1 MTNGPDGSVSGT
13 TDLLLPFQVGI
24 GAVRGR
30 LVRLGPSVDKILSG
44 HGYPE
49 PVALLL
55 AETLTLTALLAG
67 SLKYDGVFTLQ
78 AQGDGPV
85 SLVVAD
91 VASDGSMRGYA
102 RFNEARLAG
111 VSDHTVP
118 HLLGKGYLAF
128 TVDQGPD
135 TERYQGIVE
144 LEGETLSQCAQLYFS
159 QSEQL
164 DTEVK
169 LASQAPAGDGG
180 GWRAA
185 GLMIQRMPGSVPGA
199 PILMGSESGEAWRTI
214 RILMD
219 SATEAEM
226 LDEALP
232 LDRLA
237 WRLFN
242 GEGLQCF
249 EPKALAANCRCSQ
262 AKIESALRAIPRAEI
277 AALKDETGMVVIT
290 CEFCRT
296 EYRFGD
302 AELQKTYM
310 P

>member
-1 MTNGPDGSVSGT
+1 MTA

-30 LVRLGPSVDKILSG
+30 LVRLGPAVDKILAG
-44 HGYPE
+44 HSYPK
-49 PVALLL
+49 PVAALL
-55 AETLTLTALLAG
+55 AETLTLAALLAG

-91 VASDGSMRGYA
+91 VTSEGAMRGYA
-102 RFNEARLAG
+102 RFDATRLAG

-118 HLLGKGYLAF
+118 HLLAKGYLAF

-144 LEGETLSQCAQLYFS
+144 LLGDTLSECSKQYFS

-169 LASQAPAGDGG
+169 LASRDPNDGG

-219 SATEAEM
+219 SVTEAEM
-226 LDEALP
+226 LDETLAL
-232 LDRLA
+232 DKLA

-249 EPKALAANCRCSQ
+249 EPKGLAASCRCSQ
-262 AKIESALRAIPRAEI
+262 AKIESALRAIPQSEI
-277 AALKDETGMVVIT
+277 EALKDETGAVVIT
-290 CEFCRT
+290 CEFCRS

-310 P
+310 PQPAK

>member
-1 MTNGPDGSVSGT
+1 MTN
-13 TDLLLPFQVGI
+13 TDLLLPFQVGA

-30 LVRLGPSVDKILSG
+30 LVRLGPSVESILAG
-44 HGYPE
+44 HSYPE
-49 PVALLL
+49 PVAALL
-55 AETLTLTALLAG
+55 AETLVLAGVLAG

-78 AQGDGPV
+78 AQGAGPV
-85 SLVVAD
+85 SLLMAD
-91 VASDGSMRGYA
+91 VTSTGTVRGYA
-102 RFNEARLAG
+102 RFDADGLGG
-111 VSDHTVP
+111 VTDHTVP

-135 TERYQGIVE
+135 TDRYQGIVE
-144 LEGETLSQCAQLYFS
+144 LEGETLSECARLYFQ

-169 LASQAPAGDGG
+169 LASRPGANGA

-199 PILMGSESGEAWRTI
+199 PILLGAESEEAWNTT
-214 RILMD
+214 RILME
-219 SATEAEM
+219 SVTEAEM
-226 LDEALP
+226 LDESLP
-232 LDRLA
+232 LERLA
-237 WRLFN
+237 LRLFH

-249 EPKALAANCRCSQ
+249 EPKALVAGCRCSQ
-262 AKIESALRAIPRAEI
+262 AKIESALRAIPRSEI
-277 AALKDETGMVVIT
+277 ESLKDESGHVVIT

-296 EYRFGD
+296 DYRFGD
-302 AELQKTYM
+302 KELDHTYM